1 MKYWICPSCSCVNA
15 QTVMKCD
22 GCKVPAEAALLL
34 PIIQWVEFY
43 DIGSLDKWIAMM
55 GRMMG
60 SKVWRKTT

>member
-1 MKYWICPSCSCVNA
+1 
-15 QTVMKCD
+15 MKCD